1 VRRLF
6 PALAVVAVIASV
18 AYAQSRDLNVAP
30 LPRAVSETT
39 VYGASWAVIIGVND
53 YQHPRV
59 PKLRYAVN
67 DARSMERELLN
78 QGFLRDRVIM
88 LVDRQATKA
97 AIERVIGDELRTR
110 MGREDRL
117 LVFFAGHGKTD
128 RLRSGEEEGFLL
140 PVDGDPSAA
149 FSTAISMTALR
160 QISDR
165 LPAKHVLYVIDAC
178 YSGYAVFNRSIS
190 DDLLEEMIKKPAIQ
204 ILTAG
209 RQEDQAQERDGHGV
223 FTLAVLQGIRGEAFS
238 GKSWLSLEELG
249 IWVKQ
254 RVYAESNRRQLPQYG
269 SLSGQGQFVFFRGRE
284 TTPSAPP
291 IVAAVAPPAPTPP
304 PAAPKIREEPRRDL
318 GGLSVKSGIAGVDVW
333 LDEQKIGETRAGRL
347 LIVSEL
353 QAGSY
358 RLRARK
364 PGYDEWERTITVEPN
379 KTIGLTID
387 IQPSSTP
394 PPPAVAALPPAPG
407 PVGPSKAIGGDAAPM
422 VFVPSGPFLM
432 GAPADDART
441 APSEKPQR
449 TVVVSDFWIDQYEV
463 TNALYK
469 KFRDATRYR
478 APTMSRDPRFMNP
491 NQPVVGVSWEDATE
505 YCRWAGKRL
514 PTEAEW
520 EKAARG
526 TDGRML
532 PWTAELNA
540 CPSGNCVEGRAHL
553 AATRPADVG
562 TLVRGA
568 SPYGALDMAGN
579 VWEWV
584 QDWFDL
590 NAYRKDPNPTNPK
603 GPAMGGEKVLKGG
616 SFWEREVTALRVTA
630 RHHQPP
636 DRAHN
641 NVGFRCAMSGPRE

>member
-1 VRRLF
+1 MRVFL
-6 PALAVVAVIASV
+6 PALALVAIVAGGAS
-18 AYAQSRDLNVAP
+18 AQSRDITVGPATAP
-30 LPRAVSETT
+30 AVSEKS

-53 YQHPRV
+53 YQNPRI

-67 DARSMERELLN
+67 DARAMERELLS
-78 QGFLRDRVIM
+78 QGFPRDHVIT

-97 AIERVIGDELRTR
+97 AIERVIGDALRTR

-128 RLRSGEEEGFLL
+128 RLRSGEEEGYLL

-190 DDLLEEMIKKPAIQ
+190 DDLLEEMIRKPAIQ

-209 RQEDQAQERDGHGV
+209 RQGDQAQERDGHGV
-223 FTLAVLQGIRGEAFS
+223 FTLALLQGIRGEAFS
-238 GKSWLSLEELG
+238 GKTWLSLEELG
-249 IWVKQ
+249 VWVKQ
-254 RVYAESNRRQLPQYG
+254 RVYAESNRHQLPQYG

-284 TTPSAPP
+284 PKPPAAP
-291 IVAAVAPPAPTPP
+291 IMAAVPPPPA

-318 GGLSVKSGIAGVDVW
+318 GSVSVQSGVAGVEVW
-333 LDEQKIGETRAGRL
+333 LDDQKIGETRAGRL
-347 LIVSEL
+347 LVVSDL
-353 QAGSY
+353 PAGSY
-358 RLRARK
+358 RLRGRK
-364 PGYDEWERTITVEPN
+364 PGYDEWERAITVEAT
-379 KTIGLTID
+379 KTNALTLD
-387 IQPSSTP
+387 IRPSNAP
-394 PPPAVAALPPAPG
+394 PPVAVAALPSSPAPAG
-407 PVGPSKAIGGDAAPM
+407 PAKPMGGDAAPM
-422 VFVPSGPFLM
+422 VFVPGGPFLM
-432 GAPADDART
+432 GAAEDSRLPQ
-441 APSEKPQR
+441 SEKPQR
-449 TVVVSDFWIDQYEV
+449 TVTVSDFWIDQYEV
-463 TNALYK
+463 TNALFR
-469 KFRDATRYR
+469 KFRDATRHR
-478 APTMSRDPRFMNP
+478 APSLARDPRFSSP

-526 TDGRML
+526 TDARIL
-532 PWTAELNA
+532 PWTAS
-540 CPSGNCVEGRAHL
+540 CSGNCAEGAAHL
-553 AATRPADVG
+553 ASTRPADVG
-562 TLVRGA
+562 TLASGA

-584 QDWFDL
+584 QDWYD
-590 NAYRKDPNPTNPK
+590 AATYRKDPTPTNPK
-603 GPAMGGEKVLKGG
+603 GPSMGGEKVLKGG
-616 SFWEREVTALRVTA
+616 SFWEREALALRVTA

-636 DRAHN
+636 DRTHN
-641 NVGFRCAMSGPRE
+641 NVGFRCAR